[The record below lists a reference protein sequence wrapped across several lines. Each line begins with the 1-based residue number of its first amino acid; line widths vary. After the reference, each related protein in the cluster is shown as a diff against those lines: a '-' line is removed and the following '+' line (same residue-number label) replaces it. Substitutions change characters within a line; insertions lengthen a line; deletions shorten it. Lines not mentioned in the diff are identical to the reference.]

1 MLPDRSLLKE
11 KTNGNAKIQLFRWDI
26 WGIFKQFKDAH
37 CLKITRHLGVIFKQ
51 RDFRIPN
58 FQWNLVE
65 LKFEEEFLIIWFV
78 MLDESA
84 TGKSFEKCWG
94 QQQCLQFWD
103 EAAAQAT
110 LQVVLSSQ
118 RDHSRRQKTFMECS
132 KDDYHPKLERVTP
145 FKNIIF
151 TWLRVQKQE
160 WVQQTVDKWV
170 QKRVQNW
177 VL

>member
-1 MLPDRSLLKE
+1 
-11 KTNGNAKIQLFRWDI
+11 
-26 WGIFKQFKDAH
+26 
-37 CLKITRHLGVIFKQ
+37 
-51 RDFRIPN
+51 
-58 FQWNLVE
+58 
-65 LKFEEEFLIIWFV
+65 

-132 KDDYHPKLERVTP
+132 KDDYQSKLERVT
-145 FKNIIF
+145 
-151 TWLRVQKQE
+151 QSY
-160 WVQQTVDKWV
+160 
-170 QKRVQNW
+170 
-177 VL
+177 